1 MTKSNGRRKIEF
13 PWQSGDQS
21 ESGTTQPDTDPWGRS
36 IDGQSSSQ
44 RSAMLDPNTVM
55 ATVMPV
61 AVRKKKRS
69 RPWDKR
75 NHASRKYR
83 GIPARVHSQV
93 KEIAGE
99 IHVSVS
105 EIAQAFMEFGLSE
118 YSKGALILKPKLQ
131 ESRFTLYPPD
141 RSWSGREA
149 WKKGSGSGRALKSAP
164 QKRNRN
170 AHTKE
175 WEQEVAYRIPTEVH
189 TALLNLAE
197 SLNVPVGEVVTCFFG
212 YSISDYESGK
222 LEFTPQ
228 PKATKRT
235 LYPE

>member
-1 MTKSNGRRKIEF
+1 VTKSNGRRKIEF
-13 PWQSGDQS
+13 PWQSGGQR
-21 ESGTTQPDTDPWGRS
+21 EAETTQFDADPWGRS
-36 IDGQSSSQ
+36 IGVQTSSQ
-44 RSAMLDPNTVM
+44 EPALLDPNTVM

-83 GIPARVHSQV
+83 GIPAVVHSRV

-105 EIAQAFMEFGLSE
+105 EVAQAFMEYGLSG
-118 YSKGALILKPKLQ
+118 YSQGALVLKPKLQ

-141 RSWSGREA
+141 RSWSGRQA
-149 WKKGSGSGRALKSAP
+149 WKKGSGSGRASKSAL
-164 QKRNRN
+164 QKKNRN
-170 AHTKE
+170 AQTKE

-189 TALLNLAE
+189 AALLNLAE
-197 SLNVPVGEVVTCFFG
+197 SLMVPVGEVVTSFFA
-212 YSISDYESGK
+212 YAITDYESGE